1 MKHRYSLKDYPN
13 SVRNWMIDGKVHS
26 EDGRRALKRVFID
39 GKKLYE
45 VANEL
50 GMEYSTFTDK
60 YYNTWLKELFYDF
73 NPVK

>member
-1 MKHRYSLKDYPN
+1 MKRKYTLKGFPN
-13 SVRNWMIDGKVHS
+13 SARASMIDENVHS
-26 EDGRRALKRVFID
+26 EAGRHALKRVFID

-45 VANEL
+45 VAQEMD
-50 GMEYSTFTDK
+50 MEYSTFTDK